1 MLWRIDRSTTRTFKI
16 FRSARVLGLHSS
28 WTAAINYASMVHD
41 PCCTGMRLNS
51 NYQLNA
57 AADAVIIVY
66 ELAKRAGNPPRR
78 VRPRRTCSAGSH
90 ELRATVWRR
99 SVPTTRGGET
109 EGPEHMTVTSASG
122 GNALSIS
129 LAQVE
134 ADFDLHVAA
143 RAPRRLPR
151 RQPAEWSD
159 DVRLGRALHRSVQGV
174 HGVAGRDATVSVRC
188 ILVVRRLRIQS
199 SRERS
204 EVEHFRELACTAVCE
219 PGGRRYILGC
229 AAGSFIGQ

>member
-1 MLWRIDRSTTRTFKI
+1 MSAIVCPPDTGLIPNFHALRYEGCARTALTASGGRPVSRDSAMWWRIDRSTTRTFKI
-16 FRSARVLGLHSS
+16 FRSARVLGLHGS

-41 PCCTGMRLNS
+41 PCCTGMSLNA

-109 EGPEHMTVTSASG
+109 EGPEHMAVTSASG

-134 ADFDLHVAA
+134 ADFDPHVAA
-143 RAPRRLPR
+143 RARRRVPR

-159 DVRLGRALHRSVQGV
+159 DVRHA
-174 HGVAGRDATVSVRC
+174 
-188 ILVVRRLRIQS
+188 
-199 SRERS
+199 
-204 EVEHFRELACTAVCE
+204 
-219 PGGRRYILGC
+219 
-229 AAGSFIGQ
+229 

>member
-1 MLWRIDRSTTRTFKI
+1 MRKVCRVSCDGCARTALTASGGRPASRDSAMLWRTDRSTTRTFKI

-28 WTAAINYASMVHD
+28 WTAAINYASTVHG

-109 EGPEHMTVTSASG
+109 EGSEHMAVTSASG
-122 GNALSIS
+122 GNAQSIS

-134 ADFDLHVAA
+134 ADFDPHVAA
-143 RAPRRLPR
+143 RARRRVPR

-159 DVRLGRALHRSVQGV
+159 DVRHA
-174 HGVAGRDATVSVRC
+174 
-188 ILVVRRLRIQS
+188 
-199 SRERS
+199 
-204 EVEHFRELACTAVCE
+204 
-219 PGGRRYILGC
+219 
-229 AAGSFIGQ
+229 

>member
-1 MLWRIDRSTTRTFKI
+1 MSRDSAMLCRIDRSTTRTFKI
-16 FRSARVLGLHSS
+16 FRSARVLGLHGS
-28 WTAAINYASMVHD
+28 WTAAINYASTVHG

-90 ELRATVWRR
+90 ELRATVWRQ
-99 SVPTTRGGET
+99 SAPTTRGGESQ
-109 EGPEHMTVTSASG
+109 GSEHMTVTSASG
-122 GNALSIS
+122 VNALSIS

-134 ADFDLHVAA
+134 ADFDPHVAA
-143 RAPRRLPR
+143 RAPPTFSR

-159 DVRLGRALHRSVQGV
+159 DVRHGPELHRSVRRW
-174 HGVAGRDATVSVRC
+174 HGVAV
-188 ILVVRRLRIQS
+188 Q
-199 SRERS
+199 
-204 EVEHFRELACTAVCE
+204 
-219 PGGRRYILGC
+219 
-229 AAGSFIGQ
+229 AGSFRGQCTWILHRLPV

>member
-28 WTAAINYASMVHD
+28 WTAAINYASTVHG

-109 EGPEHMTVTSASG
+109 EGPEHMAVTSASR

-134 ADFDLHVAA
+134 ADFDPHVAA
-143 RAPRRLPR
+143 RAP
-151 RQPAEWSD
+151 S
-159 DVRLGRALHRSVQGV
+159 RSIEGSE
-174 HGVAGRDATVSVRC
+174 AATSR
-188 ILVVRRLRIQS
+188 VVRRRQTCLSPSRIRQATAWSGCASRQLQRTMCVDGSPCVNQS
-199 SRERS
+199 T
-204 EVEHFRELACTAVCE
+204 LACSL
-219 PGGRRYILGC
+219 R
-229 AAGSFIGQ
+229 

>member
-1 MLWRIDRSTTRTFKI
+1 MVGGARPAPTASVGRDSAVLWRIDRSTTRTFKI

-28 WTAAINYASMVHD
+28 WTAAINYASTVHG
-41 PCCTGMRLNS
+41 PCCTGMRLNA

-99 SVPTTRGGET
+99 SVPTTRGGESQ
-109 EGPEHMTVTSASG
+109 GSEHMAVTSASG

-134 ADFDLHVAA
+134 ADFDPHVAA
-143 RAPRRLPR
+143 RAP
-151 RQPAEWSD
+151 SI
-159 DVRLGRALHRSVQGV
+159 DVEGSEA
-174 HGVAGRDATVSVRC
+174 ATSR
-188 ILVVRRLRIQS
+188 VVRRRQTCLSPSRIRQ
-199 SRERS
+199 
-204 EVEHFRELACTAVCE
+204 ATAWS
-219 PGGRRYILGC
+219 GC
-229 AAGSFIGQ
+229 ASRQLQRTMCVDGSPAVSQDHPRCSLP

>member
-1 MLWRIDRSTTRTFKI
+1 MAASDAATISASQEESAIDFCFLDPHEIAAELNLKTNPD
-16 FRSARVLGLHSS
+16 VD
-28 WTAAINYASMVHD
+28 WTALCSYQLCVASMVHD
-41 PCCTGMRLNS
+41 PCCTGIRLNA

-109 EGPEHMTVTSASG
+109 EGPEHMAVTSASG

-134 ADFDLHVAA
+134 ADFDPHVGA
-143 RAPRRLPR
+143 RGRRSLPR

-159 DVRLGRALHRSVQGV
+159 DVRHA
-174 HGVAGRDATVSVRC
+174 
-188 ILVVRRLRIQS
+188 
-199 SRERS
+199 
-204 EVEHFRELACTAVCE
+204 
-219 PGGRRYILGC
+219 
-229 AAGSFIGQ
+229 